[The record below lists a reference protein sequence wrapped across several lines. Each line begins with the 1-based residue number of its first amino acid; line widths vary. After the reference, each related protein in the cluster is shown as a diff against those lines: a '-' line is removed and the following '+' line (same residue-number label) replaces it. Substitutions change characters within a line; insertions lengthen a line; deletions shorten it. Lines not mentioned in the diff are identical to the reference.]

1 MKMRQAWAG
10 ALGELSSHPCKMV
23 TTATPPCEGTVRAA
37 GDGYEAILTPRGSF
51 KSVLRGSVA
60 SHGGPPLEAVQQCLE
75 EATCLST
82 ASLSSCLVA
91 EALVT
96 GVCHSPTCSSPSLCC
111 SGAGV
116 HPAGDRDTCMGFQ
129 KIATSCQQR
138 GGGSVGRGGGFNPE
152 VSTMILP
159 ESCGCTVSSFKLP
172 SRDRPSALREGL
184 VTPGTGT
191 LGKRPRRRRRSA
203 VSFGPP
209 EGAEGVAGAFWPLAA
224 VRGSVDKWL
233 CSRLSGSLGKLC
245 AK

>member
-1 MKMRQAWAG
+1 MHPMGGLPWRRFSSAWR
-10 ALGELSSHPCKMV
+10 K
-23 TTATPPCEGTVRAA
+23 PPAF
-37 GDGYEAILTPRGSF
+37 PQ
-51 KSVLRGSVA
+51 
-60 SHGGPPLEAVQQCLE
+60 PPLVAAWLLKLWLQGCVTHPPAPLPPSAAQV
-75 EATCLST
+75 
-82 ASLSSCLVA
+82 LVCT
-91 EALVT
+91 LLGT
-96 GVCHSPTCSSPSLCC
+96 GN
-111 SGAGV
+111 
-116 HPAGDRDTCMGFQ
+116 TCMGFQ